1 MDFSCRLLRE
11 SERSQVIWSWLKSI
25 LFLIDAEK
33 AHQYVI
39 FAVRIL
45 NRSRLGKT
53 ALQIVSGSDAS
64 DSQNLKSVTGIQF
77 RSPLGLAAG
86 FDKNAEI
93 LTALPHLG
101 FGFAEIGTVTPLP
114 QAGNPRPRLFRDPSR
129 ESLFNRM
136 GFNGDGAEIIAR
148 RVAKAKNF
156 LPEDFRVGINIG
168 KNKDT
173 PLESAATDY
182 IAAVRPFRD
191 LGDYIAVNVSSPNTP
206 GLRSLQSLAALK
218 PIIEGVN
225 EEISGWKRRPPLFLK
240 LAPEVLGDQL
250 SEILSSAEKWGVNG
264 WILTNTL
271 AGEWSKEVES
281 PLSGGWSGRILC
293 DQSRNVLKQARL
305 ETKLPIISVGGIMSV
320 EEAQMR
326 LKDGADLIQIY
337 SGWVFAGPSFPARIN
352 RQIR

>member
-1 MDFSCRLLRE
+1 M
-11 SERSQVIWSWLKSI
+11 IWNWLKSI
-25 LFLIDAEK
+25 LFLMDAEK
-33 AHQYVI
+33 AHRKVI
-39 FAVRIL
+39 LIIHTL
-45 NRSRLGKT
+45 NRSRLGKKV
-53 ALQIVSGSDAS
+53 LQIVSGVDARGP
-64 DSQNLKSVTGIQF
+64 QLQKTIAGIRF
-77 RSPLGLAAG
+77 RSPIGLAAG

-101 FGFAEIGTVTPLP
+101 FGYAEIGTVTPLP
-114 QAGNPRPRLFRDPSR
+114 QAGNPLPRLFRDPAN

-148 RVAKAKNF
+148 RVEAAKKF

-173 PLESAATDY
+173 PLESAANDY

-191 LGDYIAVNVSSPNTP
+191 LADYIAVNVSSPNTP

-225 EEISGWKRRPPLFLK
+225 LEISAWKQRPPLFLK

-271 AGEWSKEVES
+271 AGEWSKKVES
-281 PLSGGWSGRILC
+281 PLSGGWSGRFLC
-293 DQSRNVLKQARL
+293 EQSRNVLKQARL
-305 ETKLPIISVGGIMSV
+305 ETALPIISVGGIMSV
-320 EEAQMR
+320 DEAQIR
-326 LKDGADLIQIY
+326 LKEGADLIQVY
-337 SGWVFAGPSFPARIN
+337 SGWVFAGPSFPARIA
-352 RQIR
+352 QKIPIK